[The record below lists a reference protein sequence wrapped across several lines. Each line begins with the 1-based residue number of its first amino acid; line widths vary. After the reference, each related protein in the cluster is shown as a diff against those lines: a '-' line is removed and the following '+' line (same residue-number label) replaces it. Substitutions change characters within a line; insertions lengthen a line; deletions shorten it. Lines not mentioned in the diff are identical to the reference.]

1 MLEKELRGCRK
12 ERRVYENEIVA
23 TRVKND
29 DYERVIESVREDT
42 VKIKIMFNLLSTF
55 FNASNIKT

>member
-29 DYERVIESVREDT
+29 D
-42 VKIKIMFNLLSTF
+42 
-55 FNASNIKT
+55 